1 MTTQPEPFIGSE
13 ALAGGAMSRHQLRTR
28 YRAEHP
34 GIYLPKHTPMSL
46 EQRTVAAWL
55 WSRRQAIIAG
65 SAAAALHR
73 TKWID
78 DDTPVELIHANPRAP
93 RGVITRRDTV
103 LDDEVQTLALP
114 AGEIPVTTPARTAFD
129 IGRRGPVRAAIARL
143 DALARATVVKTA
155 DVVIIARQHPHTRG
169 LRRLEQALDL
179 VDAGAESPRET
190 YLRLLLIEAG
200 FPRPQTQI
208 QVMTDHDT
216 YYLDMGWE
224 DLMVAV
230 EYDGDQHRTDRAR
243 YAYEIRRAEA
253 LAALGWLV
261 IRVVAGHRSVEVV
274 HRVRRAREFRR
285 LSVR

>member
-1 MTTQPEPFIGSE
+1 MPAEPEPFIGSE
-13 ALAGGAMSRHQLRTR
+13 ALGDGALNRHQLRTR
-28 YRAEHP
+28 YLAQLP
-34 GIYLPKHTPMSL
+34 GIYLPKHTPASL
-46 EQRTVAAWL
+46 EQRTVGAWL
-55 WSRRQAIIAG
+55 WSGRQAIVAG

-114 AGEIPVTTPARTAFD
+114 AGKIRVTTPIRTAFD
-129 IGRRGPVRAAIARL
+129 IGRRGPVRTAIARL
-143 DALARATVVKTA
+143 DALARATDLQVD
-155 DVVIIARQHPHTRG
+155 DVGLIARQHPHTRG

-208 QVMTDHDT
+208 QVTTDHDT

-224 DLMVAV
+224 DQMLAV

-243 YAYEIRRAEA
+243 YAYEIRRAET

-261 IRVVAGHRSVEVV
+261 IRVVADHRSVEVV
-274 HRVRRAREFRR
+274 HRVRRAWGFRR
-285 LSVR
+285 LSVP